1 MLKRKFKFVLLF
13 LLLIDV
19 SYSFFQHLAQPLD
32 GDMPAG
38 ILQTSEVKQILN
50 DPFGMG
56 VITLNEIR
64 PDSNRF
70 FAHWSFSNYFRTM
83 PFVMQK
89 FVDPIDSIYLS
100 CTIFKTLLQI
110 FLIFLLAYYISG
122 TANILNYDFLLS
134 AVLITPLFQTNGY
147 EGCMGI
153 ITSSITYT
161 FFYALPMAFLLLLFI
176 PFFKR
181 SFYEEKK
188 ELNIL
193 TIVLLLLIAIIVSFS
208 GPLTP
213 PTIIIVSAL
222 LFISKWWNN
231 FSRSTSSGVKMK
243 LLDAIKQIPVY
254 YFLFLMPLMSV
265 ALYSFYVGTFN
276 SINAESHVM
285 LFERYSRLPAG
296 IFEALTNKIGFP
308 ILLLLI
314 AINRCL
320 IKWYYN
326 NLEGKRILNLMKWTT
341 IFIVIYIV
349 LLPLGGYRSYR
360 PNTIRCDTI
369 IPITISLFLIYGLST
384 LFLIKNIVN
393 KNRKWYVTL
402 IIATS
407 VIFTIADGP
416 EFDKNSCE
424 RDALRSIAS
433 SPDKIIYLQN
443 DCTVIDWQKI
453 TDPKNSELKC
463 RLLKYWGVIK
473 EDKLY
478 YQK

>member
-1 MLKRKFKFVLLF
+1 
-13 LLLIDV
+13 
-19 SYSFFQHLAQPLD
+19 
-32 GDMPAG
+32 
-38 ILQTSEVKQILN
+38 
-50 DPFGMG
+50 
-56 VITLNEIR
+56 
-64 PDSNRF
+64 
-70 FAHWSFSNYFRTM
+70 
-83 PFVMQK
+83 
-89 FVDPIDSIYLS
+89 
-100 CTIFKTLLQI
+100 
-110 FLIFLLAYYISG
+110 
-122 TANILNYDFLLS
+122 
-134 AVLITPLFQTNGY
+134 
-147 EGCMGI
+147 MGI

>member
-1 MLKRKFKFVLLF
+1 MLKRKFKFILLF
-13 LLLIDV
+13 LLLTDV
-19 SYSFFQHLAQPLD
+19 SYSFFQHLAKPLD

-50 DPFGMG
+50 DPFGIR
-56 VITLNEIR
+56 VITRSEVR
-64 PDSNRF
+64 PDPNRF

-83 PFVMQK
+83 PFFLQR
-89 FVDPIDSIYLS
+89 FVDPINSIYLS
-100 CTIFKTLLQI
+100 CAIFKTLLQI
-110 FLIFLLAYYISG
+110 FLIFLLVYYISG
-122 TANILNYDFLLS
+122 TANILNYDFLFS
-134 AVLITPLFQTNGY
+134 AVLIAPLFQANGY
-147 EGCMGI
+147 ESCMGI

-181 SFYEEKK
+181 TFYGKKK

-193 TIVLLLLIAIIVSFS
+193 TMVLLLLIMVIISFS
-208 GPLTP
+208 GPLIS
-213 PTIIIVSAL
+213 PTILIVSAL
-222 LFISKWWNN
+222 LFISKWSNN
-231 FSRSTSSGVKMK
+231 FSRSTSSGLKTK
-243 LLDAIKQIPVY
+243 LLDSIMQIPKY
-254 YFLFLMPLMSV
+254 YFLFLFPLMSI
-265 ALYSFYVGTFN
+265 ALYSFYIGTFN
-276 SINAESHVM
+276 SINTESHVM
-285 LFERYSRLPAG
+285 FFERYSRLPTG
-296 IFEALTNKIGFP
+296 IFEAFTNKIGFP

-326 NLEGKRILNLMKWTT
+326 NTEGNKILNLMKWIA
-341 IFIVIYIV
+341 IFIVIYIA

-369 IPITISLFLIYGLST
+369 IPITISLVLIYGLST

-416 EFDKNSCE
+416 GFDKNSCE
-424 RDALRSIAS
+424 KDALRTIAA
-433 SPDKIIYLQN
+433 SPDKIVYLQN
-443 DCTVIDWQKI
+443 DCTVMDWQKI